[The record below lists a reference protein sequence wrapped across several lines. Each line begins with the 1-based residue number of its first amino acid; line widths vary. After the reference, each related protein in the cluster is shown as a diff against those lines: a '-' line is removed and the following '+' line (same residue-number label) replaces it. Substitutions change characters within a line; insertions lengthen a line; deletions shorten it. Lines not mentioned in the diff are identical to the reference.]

1 VDTNA
6 AVPVEC
12 DISKSS
18 LGLEKPESEHLSL
31 GFRFQE
37 VKMEFNMKGVSEF
50 SKKSDPKPSDLL
62 SPVVAS
68 PVSLKDIISKNQK
81 VESQLNPLSFEAE
94 MQQTAPVPKLY
105 QDTDGQRIQP
115 SGQQST
121 KLDQSSSKASFN
133 MVSDLSKTGF
143 QKIADVGYSTA
154 FGGRSPADIPGQ
166 SNHKNLPN
174 SVGTGEQL
182 LGNIG
187 GKSSFLC
194 VSLICF
200 ISSICK

>member
-1 VDTNA
+1 
-6 AVPVEC
+6 
-12 DISKSS
+12 
-18 LGLEKPESEHLSL
+18 
-31 GFRFQE
+31 
-37 VKMEFNMKGVSEF
+37 MKGVSEF

-81 VESQLNPLSFEAE
+81 VESQLNPLSFEVE

-154 FGGRSPADIPGQ
+154 FGGRSPADILGQ

-182 LGNIG
+182 QGNIG